1 LMHPVAGC
9 GSWCCC
15 IGCLAVAAGPRI
27 RRGGLMA
34 ERPRAV
40 VLAVVEGAAP
50 PGVELALF
58 DVMLAGW
65 QRQQQSRRLSAE
77 FVRRRERV
85 VRRFAVFT
93 GGWPWC
99 WTPGQM
105 EAWVAAGGWAH
116 STVRLYQG
124 SLGCFLDYACAP
136 RYGWAEECQA
146 RVGAR
151 PAQLCHE
158 DNTAVH
164 VADYEG
170 RPERRPLSRIEL
182 QALFD
187 VADDRVGQAA
197 RGGREGW
204 LTAFRDATLFKVIYG
219 RGLRRAEAAM
229 LDVTDF
235 TANPAAPELGVFGV
249 LHVRFGK
256 AMRGSPPRRRAVA
269 TVMPWAAGAL
279 EQYLAEVRPRYGAA
293 GAAALWPAE
302 RGGRISARSV
312 DDRFAVARAAAGLP
326 GELSVHCLRHSYVP
340 HLIEDGVDPLF
351 VQQQAGHSWAS
362 TTAACTTVGADARN
376 RMLRSALARAFGEGD
391 GER

>member
-1 LMHPVAGC
+1 
-9 GSWCCC
+9 
-15 IGCLAVAAGPRI
+15 
-27 RRGGLMA
+27 MA
-34 ERPRAV
+34 ERPRAA

-58 DVMLAGW
+58 DAMLAGW
-65 QRQQQSRRLSAE
+65 QRQQQSRRLSPE

-124 SLGCFLDYACAP
+124 ALGCFLDYACDP

-197 RGGREGW
+197 RGGRKGW

-219 RGLRRAEAAM
+219 WGLRRAEAAM

-256 AMRGSPPRRRAVA
+256 AMRGSPPRRR
-269 TVMPWAAGAL
+269 
-279 EQYLAEVRPRYGAA
+279 R
-293 GAAALWPAE
+293 WP
-302 RGGRISARSV
+302 
-312 DDRFAVARAAAGLP
+312 P
-326 GELSVHCLRHSYVP
+326 
-340 HLIEDGVDPLF
+340 
-351 VQQQAGHSWAS
+351 
-362 TTAACTTVGADARN
+362 
-376 RMLRSALARAFGEGD
+376 
-391 GER
+391 

>member
-1 LMHPVAGC
+1 
-9 GSWCCC
+9 
-15 IGCLAVAAGPRI
+15 
-27 RRGGLMA
+27 MA
-34 ERPRAV
+34 ERPRAA

-58 DVMLAGW
+58 DAMLAGW
-65 QRQQQSRRLSAE
+65 QRQQQSRRLSPE

-124 SLGCFLDYACAP
+124 SLGCFLDYACDP

-187 VADDRVGQAA
+187 VADDRVRASGA
-197 RGGREGW
+197 RGAQGMADGVPGCD
-204 LTAFRDATLFKVIYG
+204 LVQGD
-219 RGLRRAEAAM
+219 LRM
-229 LDVTDF
+229 
-235 TANPAAPELGVFGV
+235 
-249 LHVRFGK
+249 
-256 AMRGSPPRRRAVA
+256 
-269 TVMPWAAGAL
+269 
-279 EQYLAEVRPRYGAA
+279 
-293 GAAALWPAE
+293 GAAAY
-302 RGGRISARSV
+302 RGG
-312 DDRFAVARAAAGLP
+312 DAGC
-326 GELSVHCLRHSYVP
+326 H
-340 HLIEDGVDPLF
+340 
-351 VQQQAGHSWAS
+351 
-362 TTAACTTVGADARN
+362 
-376 RMLRSALARAFGEGD
+376 
-391 GER
+391 

>member
-1 LMHPVAGC
+1 
-9 GSWCCC
+9 
-15 IGCLAVAAGPRI
+15 
-27 RRGGLMA
+27 MA
-34 ERPRAV
+34 ERPRAA

-58 DVMLAGW
+58 DAMLAGW

-124 SLGCFLDYACAP
+124 SLGCFLEYACDP

-197 RGGREGW
+197 RGGRKGW

-219 RGLRRAEAAM
+219 WGLRRTETSK
-229 LDVTDF
+229 LDVADF
-235 TANPAAPELGVFGV
+235 GRNPAAPEFG
-249 LHVRFGK
+249 RFGMLNVRYGK
-256 AMRGSPPRRRAVA
+256 AKKGQPPRRRNVAAVMGWAVEAVA
-269 TVMPWAAGAL
+269 D
-279 EQYLAEVRPRYGAA
+279 YAENVRPRFGCQDHP
-293 GAAALWPAE
+293 ALWVTE
-302 RGGRISARSV
+302 RGGRVKPAEINAR
-312 DDRFAVARAAAGLP
+312 FVAYREALGLP
-326 GELSVHCLRHSYVP
+326 AALVVHSLRHSYVS
-340 HLIEDGVDPLF
+340 HLTEDGVDRRF
-351 VQQQAGHSWAS
+351 IQVNVGHEADSS
-362 TTAACTTVGADARN
+362 TAVYTHVSSDFMNTA
-376 RMLRSALARAFGEGD
+376 LHKALAPAFGSGHGTSRGRE
-391 GER
+391 EH